1 MLQLQVFSQ
10 SMMETL
16 INDLMDLAKLESN
29 NFKFDEKYF
38 NPVQSIKNAF
48 QVLLTNANQKGIKL
62 VAEIDKFESLSKVQS
77 IFGDE
82 HRFSQILLNFLSN
95 SLKFTDVGSVTVSL

>member
-1 MLQLQVFSQ
+1 
-10 SMMETL
+10 MMETL

-62 VAEIDKFESLSKVQS
+62 IAQM
-77 IFGDE
+77 
-82 HRFSQILLNFLSN
+82 
-95 SLKFTDVGSVTVSL
+95 